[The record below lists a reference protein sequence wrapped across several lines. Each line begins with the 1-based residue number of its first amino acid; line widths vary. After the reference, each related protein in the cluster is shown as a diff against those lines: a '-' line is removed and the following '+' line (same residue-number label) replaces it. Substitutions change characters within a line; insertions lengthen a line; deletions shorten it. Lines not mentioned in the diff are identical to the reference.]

1 MYTFDGSKEF
11 VWDSGRASR
20 SYLHYLYEKKNVFNS
35 RTYTCGGSEEEFVW
49 CSKVCVWCSKV
60 RAFYKLFCIGFVLYF
75 FQV

>member
-1 MYTFDGSKEF
+1 M
-11 VWDSGRASR
+11 VAR
-20 SYLHYLYEKKNVFNS
+20 SLYGIVGGQAEVICIICMKKKNVFNS